1 MDLKSRFLF
10 HASASAFGGR
20 IVAPNDTLLDS
31 GAASAL
37 TAVGGRSAGRAKRT
51 RYGKF
56 AAFGAANT
64 LAEGL
69 VDDAKGW
76 ATALCDNDD
85 CDTYSTS
92 TTVGAELLDVAI
104 GVKPRFTAKRIA
116 GGFEARSAGPS
127 GEPSIRLRGNTAID
141 GAAIDGYR
149 LAIEF
154 NAALFQQLD
163 TASKIRAAADD
174 PRFVKNN
181 GNHLFIPQRIAS
193 RAIASPAGRLA
204 DSGSRLH
211 GSIVKSISWIGKP
224 YPGAVIEG
232 HILTLPD
239 CMRIFFGEIVIGR
252 LARRLTLAR
261 FHVCCPHT
269 AVYCC
274 CDVEDNG
281 TWGI

>member
-1 MDLKSRFLF
+1 MDLKSRFHF

-20 IVAPNDTLLDS
+20 MVAPTDTLLDS

-37 TAVGGRSAGRAKRT
+37 PVVGGRSAGRAKRT
-51 RYGKF
+51 KYGKF
-56 AAFGAANT
+56 ASFGAAST
-64 LAEGL
+64 LAEGT
-69 VDDAKGW
+69 VDDSKGW
-76 ATALCDNDD
+76 AAALCDNAD

-92 TTVGAELLDVAI
+92 TMVAAELLDVAI
-104 GVKPRFTAKRIA
+104 GVKPRFTAKRIS
-116 GGFEARSAGPS
+116 GGFDATSAGPS
-127 GEPSIRLRGNTAID
+127 GEPAIRLRGNTAID
-141 GAAIDGYR
+141 GAAIDGYKLR
-149 LAIEF
+149 IEF
-154 NAALFQQLD
+154 RLDLFQQFD
-163 TASKIRAAADD
+163 TSSKIRAAADD

-181 GNHLFIPQRIAS
+181 GAHLFIPDRVAS

-204 DSGSRLH
+204 EAGDRLH
-211 GSIVKSISWIGKP
+211 GTIVKSISWAGKP
-224 YPGAVIEG
+224 YPGAVIDG
-232 HILTLPD
+232 HVLVLPD